1 MLSVR
6 DMLAGDAALN
16 WSADVPIWGWDGI
29 GLQDDGQSVNGLY
42 LSESGLTGV
51 IPLELGN
58 LDNLERLRLRGNALV
73 GCVPDDL
80 IDVQE
85 NDLDALGLPL
95 CSDAPPPPALP
106 DCVVSL
112 LPIPGPAPSGF
123 GIERVGERWTDE
135 CVSAESP
142 GSGEGDSYARFYAFT
157 LAEAAAVTV
166 ILTSED
172 IEDSDTRLYV
182 RSGHGTDGAAVAEND
197 DHGTEVT
204 SDTQCADTDTE
215 SLADYESCV
224 RVELQPGDYTIEA
237 TTYNAMQEG
246 EFSLIVQSGEAV
258 QPDPDPDP
266 DPEPD
271 PDPPPSD
278 IETAACNADD
288 LAHLGDY
295 TTQTPNIYGSDS
307 YGDNYFGYKEYYHAW
322 WDGLSEADGL
332 LIFCGATR
340 YDSIHNAR
348 WHGLNYS
355 TVLQRYGTGIENES
369 VNHKQEFIS
378 PLIGD
383 DMLAL
388 SIEFTS
394 RSDGNRY
401 KAAEVRFLDAEALTV
416 TTVYLEGI
424 DAAPG
429 ISLPEGIARSIA
441 SRVMSSDGESQS
453 QAQGPRQ
460 SMGFVE

>member
-1 MLSVR
+1 MR
-6 DMLAGDAALN
+6 DTLAGDAALN
-16 WSADVPIWGWDGI
+16 WSADVPIWQWDGI
-29 GLQDDGQSVNGLY
+29 WLQSGDIPRSVEVLD
-42 LSESGLTGV
+42 LEESGLTGT
-51 IPLELGN
+51 IPPELGN
-58 LDNLERLRLRGNALV
+58 LISLEELFLGGNALV

-80 IDVQE
+80 VDVQE

-95 CSDAPPPPALP
+95 CSDAPPLPPLP

-112 LPIPGPAPSGF
+112 LPISGPAPSDF

-135 CVSAESP
+135 CVSVESP
-142 GSGEGDSYARFYAFT
+142 GAGEGDSYARFYAFT

-182 RSGHGTDGAAVAEND
+182 RSGHGTDGAVVAEND

-204 SDTQCADTDTE
+204 SDTQCADADTE

-246 EFSLIVQSGEAV
+246 EFSLIAQSGEAV
-258 QPDPDPDP
+258 QPEPDPDP

-271 PDPPPSD
+271 PPASD
-278 IETAACNADD
+278 IEAAVCNADD

-295 TTQTPNIYGSDS
+295 TTQTPAIAGPGSYD
-307 YGDNYFGYKEYYHAW
+307 DNYFGQEEYYRAW
-322 WDGLSEADGL
+322 WYGLSEADGL
-332 LIFCGATR
+332 VIYCIARR

-383 DMLAL
+383 DTLAL
-388 SIEFTS
+388 SMEFTR

-401 KAAEVRFLDAEALTV
+401 KAAEVRFLNAEALTV

-424 DAAPG
+424 DAAPD

-441 SRVMSSDGESQS
+441 SRVMSSDGESQN
-453 QAQGPRQ
+453 QAQGLRQ